1 MRHLHEWKRAAT
13 GAIGRN
19 DRAGQLARQGSK
31 ERAFE
36 EEVPAAKPQERR
48 QVSAGRRGFA

>member
-48 QVSAGRRGFA
+48 